1 MGYIAMERM
10 EPEYVWQAAKTMH
23 QGKRLPDRLY
33 DQPKLFDYYIKNK
46 QWPEAKRCYDAVRD
60 ELCSMQADEEVM
72 TEFFGERGERG
83 VILKEGLFREEY
95 VQKAYYEVAVR
106 KEGRCRDRKDE
117 RRQKNS
123 A

>member
-1 MGYIAMERM
+1 MLG
-10 EPEYVWQAAKTMH
+10 
-23 QGKRLPDRLY
+23 GKRIPDRLY
-33 DQPKLFDYYIKNK
+33 DQAELFVCHIKNK

-106 KEGRCRDRKDE
+106 KEGRCRGRKDE
-117 RRQKNS
+117 RRQKKQRISGNLC
-123 A
+123 AGLA